1 MSSPTRPT
9 HRPFAAAVAAALLLG
24 AGGAGGVPSAATG
37 PASGPASGPAAGP
50 ASGPAPS
57 VPAACVPDVDRV
69 VSADPSPQTAE
80 PLPQELTARLDAA
93 ARRSFAQAS
102 APGAVVGVA
111 SPEGTWTQA
120 YGVADPATGEPMD
133 VDVHTRIGS
142 ATKTFTA
149 TLVLQLA
156 EEGELSLDDP
166 IGDYVEGIPHGD
178 RITLRQLADMT
189 SGIAS
194 YSRNEEFQRALFA
207 APETVY
213 TPGELVAFGVAESP
227 LFAPGEQFDYSNTNY
242 VLLGL
247 VAEQVTGRPVGE
259 LMEERIFDPLG
270 LDETVWPGAST
281 ALPEPFARGFT
292 LQGDTA
298 TPEAPADATHWSP
311 TWAFTAGNLI
321 SDMDDLLTYGRALG
335 TGQGLLEADS
345 QRERLTSFSPP
356 ERGYGLGVGCID
368 GWVGHTGEL
377 PGYNTTVYYDTTT
390 DTTVVVQVN
399 SDIASGDCPE
409 SPVLADD
416 PRTLPCSAP
425 ATRIFAELSTALG
438 HTFTPNPQQ

>member
-1 MSSPTRPT
+1 MSPSTRSTRP
-9 HRPFAAAVAAALLLG
+9 PFLAAVAAVLLLG
-24 AGGAGGVPSAATG
+24 TGGAVGVPSAATG
-37 PASGPASGPAAGP
+37 SAAGP
-50 ASGPAPS
+50 ATGAAAAPAPS
-57 VPAACVPDVDRV
+57 VPEACVPDVDRV
-69 VSADPSPQTAE
+69 VSAGPSPQTAE

-102 APGAVVGVA
+102 APGAVVGVS
-111 SPEGTWTQA
+111 SPAGTWTQA

-142 ATKTFTA
+142 ATKPFTA

-166 IGDYVEGIPHGD
+166 IGDYVEGIPNGD

-194 YSRNEEFQRALFA
+194 YSRNEEFQKVLFA
-207 APETVY
+207 APETVF
-213 TPGELVAFGVAESP
+213 TPEELVAFGVAESP
-227 LFAPGEQFDYSNTNY
+227 LFAPGAQFDYSNTNY

-247 VAEQVTGRPVGE
+247 VVEQVTGRPVGE
-259 LMEERIFDPLG
+259 VLEANIFDPLE

-281 ALPEPFARGFT
+281 ELPEPFARGFT

-311 TWAFTAGNLI
+311 TWAFTAGGLI
-321 SDMDDLLTYGRALG
+321 SDVDDLLTYGRALG
-335 TGQGLLEADS
+335 TGQGLLEAES
-345 QRERLTSFSPP
+345 QRERLMSFSPP
-356 ERGYGLGVGCID
+356 ERGYGLGFGCID

-390 DTTVVVQVN
+390 DTTVVVLVN
-399 SDIASGDCPE
+399 SDIASGNCPE
-409 SPVLADD
+409 SPVLAGD
-416 PRTLPCSAP
+416 PRTLPCSGP

-438 HTFTPNPQQ
+438 HTFTPNPQE